1 MANGANRAVLVLI
14 DGARADVLRDLL
26 RRGDLPN
33 LARWVIEPG
42 GLRTGTTVFPS
53 TTGVAY
59 IPFLFGRY
67 PGSVGIPGI
76 RWLDRRG
83 AAEGRSWRAQWG
95 AARSYCGIQGGW
107 LNTDVVATPSIFD
120 LVPDSI
126 AICTPLT
133 RGLRAGAHR
142 CALQRVV
149 LGSAAHYLGTYP
161 ALDRAV
167 ARAWL
172 DAADEPWRFL
182 FVVFPG
188 VDGLSHLK
196 DPLHPAVL
204 ESYRLVDRAL
214 GAFVARIRK
223 QGSELPAFF
232 VVSDHGMSVMR
243 EHADPAVLLERD
255 GVRTLR
261 HPVHVWRRNARVATM
276 VSGNASVQ
284 LYFEP
289 RSGRERPLTESE
301 IPPAILEQLLALP
314 AVRLAACR
322 ADTAGEEGGTRRAGR
337 AGRAGGA
344 RDGEGIVVRTK
355 NARALLTESMGLVR
369 YEPQGGDPLGLGG
382 YRELDDRELL
392 TRTMETDVPDAPRQ
406 LLQLFGTQRAG
417 DLVLAAAPGAD
428 FRGPWEIPE
437 HRAGHGSLTAEH
449 MEVPIAA
456 SVALPDSGLRTVDL
470 MPTVLERLDVAVP
483 SGVALD
489 GVPFSKLAAVAE
501 HLIR

>member
-1 MANGANRAVLVLI
+1 
-14 DGARADVLRDLL
+14 
-26 RRGDLPN
+26 
-33 LARWVIEPG
+33 
-42 GLRTGTTVFPS
+42 
-53 TTGVAY
+53 
-59 IPFLFGRY
+59 
-67 PGSVGIPGI
+67 
-76 RWLDRRG
+76 
-83 AAEGRSWRAQWG
+83 
-95 AARSYCGIQGGW
+95 
-107 LNTDVVATPSIFD
+107 
-120 LVPDSI
+120 
-126 AICTPLT
+126 
-133 RGLRAGAHR
+133 
-142 CALQRVV
+142 
-149 LGSAAHYLGTYP
+149 
-161 ALDRAV
+161 
-167 ARAWL
+167 
-172 DAADEPWRFL
+172 
-182 FVVFPG
+182 
-188 VDGLSHLK
+188 
-196 DPLHPAVL
+196 
-204 ESYRLVDRAL
+204 VDRAL

-289 RSGRERPLTESE
+289 RSGRERPFTESE

-322 ADTAGEEGGTRRAGR
+322 ADTAGEEGGT
-337 AGRAGGA
+337 GRAGGA
-344 RDGEGIVVRTK
+344 GGAGGARDCGGIVVRTK

>member
-1 MANGANRAVLVLI
+1 MAPPPPPPLANRAVMVLI
-14 DGARADVLRDLL
+14 DGARVDVLRDLL
-26 RRGDLPN
+26 QRGDLPN

-67 PGSVGIPGI
+67 PGSVDIPGI
-76 RWLDRRG
+76 RWLDRRRAG
-83 AAEGRSWRAQWG
+83 ERGGWREQWR
-95 AARSYCGIQGGW
+95 AARSYCGVQGGW
-107 LNTDVVATPSIFD
+107 LNTDIVATPSIFD
-120 LVPDSI
+120 LVPESI

-142 CALQRVV
+142 CALRRVV
-149 LGSAAHYLGTYP
+149 LGSVAHYAGTYP

-188 VDGLSHLK
+188 VDGISHLK

-204 ESYRLVDRAL
+204 ESYRLVDRAI
-214 GAFVARIRK
+214 GAFVARVRK
-223 QGSELPAFF
+223 QGRELPALF
-232 VVSDHGMSVMR
+232 VVSDHGMTVMR
-243 EHADPAVLLERD
+243 EHTDPAVLLERD
-255 GVRTLR
+255 GVPTLR
-261 HPVHVWRRNARVATM
+261 HPVHVWRRGARVATM

-284 LYFEP
+284 LYFDP
-289 RSGRERPLTESE
+289 RSGRERALTESE
-301 IPPAILEQLLALP
+301 IPETILERLLALP

-322 ADTAGEEGGTRRAGR
+322 ADSTG
-337 AGRAGGA
+337 
-344 RDGEGIVVRTK
+344 GIVVRTQ
-355 NARALLTESMGLVR
+355 NARARLTESTGLVR
-369 YEPQGGDPLGLGG
+369 YEPESGDPLGLGG
-382 YRELDDRELL
+382 PLELDDRDLL
-392 TRTMETDVPDAPRQ
+392 SRTRETDVPDAPRQ
-406 LLQLFGTQRAG
+406 LLQLFRSPRAG
-417 DLVLAAAPGAD
+417 DLALAAAPGAD

-437 HRAGHGSLTAEH
+437 HRAGHGSLIVEH

-456 SVALPDSGLRTVDL
+456 SVALPETALRTVDL
-470 MPTVLERLDVAVP
+470 MPTILERLDVAVP

-489 GVPFSKLAAVAE
+489 GVPFSKLAAVTE
-501 HLIR
+501 HLVR

>member
-1 MANGANRAVLVLI
+1 MRVVLVLI
-14 DGARADVLRDLL
+14 DGARSDVLRDLL
-26 RRGDLPN
+26 ARGDLPN

-59 IPFLFGRY
+59 IPFLFGRF

-83 AAEGRSWRAQWG
+83 AAEGKSSRTQWR
-95 AARSYCGIQGGW
+95 AARSYCGVQGGW
-107 LNTDVVATPSIFD
+107 LNTDIAATPSIFD
-120 LVPDSI
+120 LVPESI

-133 RGLRAGAHR
+133 RGLRAGANR
-142 CALQRVV
+142 CALRRVV

-188 VDGLSHLK
+188 VDGISHLK

-214 GAFVARIRK
+214 GAFVARLRK
-223 QGSELPAFF
+223 QGRELPAFF
-232 VVSDHGMSVMR
+232 VVSDHGMTVMR
-243 EHADPAVLLERD
+243 EHADPAVLLERR

-261 HPVHVWRRNARVATM
+261 HPVHVWRRGARVATM

-301 IPPAILEQLLALP
+301 IPDAILEQLLALP

-322 ADTAGEEGGTRRAGR
+322 ADSTGG
-337 AGRAGGA
+337 
-344 RDGEGIVVRTK
+344 IIVRTK
-355 NARALLTESMGLVR
+355 NARASLTESMGLIC
-369 YEPQGGDPLGLGG
+369 YEPQSGDPLGLGG
-382 YRELDDRELL
+382 YLELDDRELL
-392 TRTMETDVPDAPRQ
+392 TRTRETDVPDAPRQ
-406 LLQLFGTQRAG
+406 LLQLFGTPRAG
-417 DLVLAAAPGAD
+417 DLVLAATPGAD
-428 FRGPWEIPE
+428 FRGPWEMPE
-437 HRAGHGSLTAEH
+437 HRAGHGSLIAEH

-456 SVALPDSGLRTVDL
+456 SVALPDVGLRTVDL

-489 GVPFSKLAAVAE
+489 GVPFSKLAAVTE